1 MPELCD
7 RCNTPMKV
15 ITKTDNQVVCKCS
28 ICGDMKV
35 VQVIKRDKIMAKG
48 IRASVKQAAAG
59 RRNLLRAQVNRIG
72 LRGRRKREGLPKLPR
87 SVSY

>member
-1 MPELCD
+1 
-7 RCNTPMKV
+7 
-15 ITKTDNQVVCKCS
+15 
-28 ICGDMKV
+28 
-35 VQVIKRDKIMAKG
+35 MAKG